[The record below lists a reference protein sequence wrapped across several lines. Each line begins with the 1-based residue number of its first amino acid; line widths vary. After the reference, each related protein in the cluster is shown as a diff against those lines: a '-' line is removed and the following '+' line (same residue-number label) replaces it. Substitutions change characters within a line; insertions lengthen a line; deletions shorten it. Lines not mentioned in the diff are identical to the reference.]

1 MKSSVLT
8 MIILLSGLFGYS
20 QGVAI
25 GSENVNSSAM
35 LNVSATL
42 TDGATG
48 AGSHRGLLIPRMTFV
63 QRTTMV
69 ASPATSLLVY
79 QTDGQTGFYYNAG
92 TSGSPYW
99 VLLKDDRT
107 NFTEKSNSTI
117 SATEIISSQLIVQP
131 ASGTTTLPSPA
142 EVPAGK
148 TVYVICTSGTITLS
162 TPALT
167 SIVYP
172 GGTVPTMKAVTLI
185 SDGSTNWYAVSYS
198 N

>member
-1 MKSSVLT
+1 MKSSLLT
-8 MIILLSGLFGYS
+8 LIILLSGLFGYS

-25 GSENVNSSAM
+25 GYENVNSSAM
-35 LNVSATL
+35 LNISATL
-42 TDGATG
+42 TGNG
-48 AGSHRGLLIPRMTFV
+48 LGSHRGLLIPRMSFI
-63 QRTTMV
+63 QRTTLIDG
-69 ASPATSLLVY
+69 PATSLLVY
-79 QTDGQTGFYYNAG
+79 QTDEQSGFYYNAG
-92 TSGSPYW
+92 TSVSPYW

-107 NFTEKSNSTI
+107 NFTAKSDYTI
-117 SATEIISSQLIVQP
+117 TATEITSSQLIVQP

-148 TVYVICTSGTITLS
+148 TVYVICTSGPITLS

-172 GGTVPTMKAVTLI
+172 GGTAPIMKAVTLI
-185 SDGSTNWYAVSYS
+185 SDGSTKWYAVSYS